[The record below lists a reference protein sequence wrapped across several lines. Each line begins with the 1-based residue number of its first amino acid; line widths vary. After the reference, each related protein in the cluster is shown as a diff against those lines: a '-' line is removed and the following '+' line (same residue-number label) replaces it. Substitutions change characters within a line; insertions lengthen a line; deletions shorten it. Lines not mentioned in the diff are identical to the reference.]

1 MRILRWICA
10 SAVLCA
16 LAVPR
21 PASAQIA
28 DNISGFTDENTRG
41 YLEPLRDTFASG
53 LSDGLFTSAHI
64 NSIRPYF
71 RLELRAMLVRFN
83 DDDRTFEANPE
94 AYFPGSGTYDAPTVI
109 GSEEGLTVH
118 DNGTNTDF
126 TFPGGLDIDGLALA
140 APQLVVGGV
149 LGSEA
154 ILRYFTAEF
163 GDNELGDINLFGIG
177 GRHSISQYFPVLPV
191 DLSGM
196 IFYQRFTLGDDLA
209 KFNMLSFGVQ
219 ASKRFTFFEPYAGL
233 GLDRSSMKAEYEYD
247 GGGADE
253 TLEVEFEDQT
263 NAHLTLGAALR
274 LFVFHLN
281 GEVNVSEQTSY
292 ALGLSL
298 GM

>member
-10 SAVLCA
+10 SAALCVLA
-16 LAVPR
+16 TPR

-28 DNISGFTDENTRG
+28 DNISGFTDENTKG

-64 NSIRPYF
+64 NSVRPYF

-83 DDDRTFEANPE
+83 DDDRTFQARPE
-94 AYFPGSGTYDAPTVI
+94 DYFPGSGTYDVPTVI
-109 GSEEGLTVH
+109 GSEQGVTVN
-118 DNGTNTDF
+118 DSGSGTSF

-140 APQLVVGGV
+140 APQLIVGGV
-149 LGSEA
+149 AGTEA

-177 GRHSISQYFPVLPV
+177 GRHSISQYLPTLPV
-191 DLSGM
+191 DVAGM
-196 IFYQRFTLGDDLA
+196 IFFQRFSLGDDLA
-209 KFNMLSFGVQ
+209 KFDMLSFGVQ
-219 ASKRFTFFEPYAGL
+219 ASKRFTFFEPYVGV
-233 GLDRSSMKAEYEYD
+233 GLDRSSMTAEYEYD

-253 TLEVEFEDQT
+253 TLEVEFDSQT
-263 NAHLTLGAALR
+263 NPHLTLGAALR
-274 LFVFHLN
+274 LFVFHIN